1 MYTTVTAI
9 TWCLTWLFPSQP
21 DQNLRETQRL
31 LSAAAAAAAEYV
43 PARPETVETGSADK
57 LNYML
62 EESIMIEVQGN
73 DVICMAEEATYLWRQ
88 PSYAPS
94 PLAI

>member
-1 MYTTVTAI
+1 M
-9 TWCLTWLFPSQP
+9 
-21 DQNLRETQRL
+21 
-31 LSAAAAAAAEYV
+31 LSAAAAAAEYV

-73 DVICMAEEATYLWRQ
+73 DVICMAEEATYL
-88 PSYAPS
+88 
-94 PLAI
+94 